1 MMNTPIKIVL
11 GCDLDKKAVTYI
23 KDFLLLD
30 DTAVKDLKTSGK
42 GQGIIKIG
50 DTHVPIHFA
59 PSDEEHKIIKGFYT
73 GNNKEN
79 ILENIKQSPEGKIK
93 DEYVNIVKEHKI
105 VFSDWIEGEDTAY
118 QLQKM
123 GYKYLKPQ
131 NILRAGFIPCWIHSD
146 IVKDDEYVKNQ
157 TIDHY
162 SSVMQLYGILH
173 HKKAT
178 CKFLEENEITVNHA
192 DDVDVSIGNMVGF
205 EYEHADSHH
214 LQEIIEKKQR
224 GLLKYKYVFFI
235 GSKDN
240 ENVLIEGAGKDFVI
254 RRGKQL
260 NSWIDEHFNESFD
273 FQTLGIQENDLNF
286 SEELLKEAL

>member
-50 DTHVPIHFA
+50 DTHAPIHFA

-73 GNNKEN
+73 GNNQEN
-79 ILENIKQSPEGKIK
+79 ISENIKQSPEGKIK
-93 DEYVNIVKEHKI
+93 DEYVNIVKDNKI

-123 GYKYLKPQ
+123 GYKYFKPQ
-131 NILRAGFIPCWIHSD
+131 NILSAGFIPCWIHSD

-173 HKKAT
+173 KKKAT

-205 EYEHADSHH
+205 EYEHADSHN

-235 GSKDN
+235 GSKAN
-240 ENVLIEGAGKDFVI
+240 ETILIEGAGKDFVI

-260 NSWIDEHFNESFD
+260 SSWLDEHFNESFD
-273 FQTLGIQENDLNF
+273 FRAFGFQENDLNF
-286 SEELLKEAL
+286 SEELLNEAV